1 MPVSTIS
8 KDTIPMIDV
17 PFRITG
23 KYKGSFEESL
33 RREYRMAFGRGM
45 MGGEIF
51 YPGTARIVHM
61 RGEFTS
67 MKFDAD
73 GASFQIEGV
82 YVSDV
87 APYGLDLGVSLAA
100 ALEQKMKFFAKSVS
114 KYAVY
119 RGAPKGTKVIVGTP
133 KVNVESV
140 PIAPI
145 GNPSRRRNL
154 GQDAARLVGVRVGK
168 LNARNAL
175 EALDRGLMALDEDET
190 REDRVREYA
199 LVASIEQSSDGA
211 RFYDEPRMIG
221 GKYTWEAF
229 EDGVR
234 AGIDSVLDRAPRRAR
249 PNPCSCSMR
258 RANPSK
264 LKART
269 YAVARAEILRALQ
282 QDGWDVRANL
292 KMPHATH
299 PRGGFRLWFKTQA
312 IYESHGGE
320 TSTFAGAHSLWI
332 GDIRTMPIEDVLAH
346 IERVRK
352 SSV

>member
-8 KDTIPMIDV
+8 KDTLPMIDV

-51 YPGTARIVHM
+51 YPGTTRIVHI
-61 RGEFTS
+61 RGEFTN
-67 MKFDAD
+67 MKFGAD

-87 APYGLDLGVSLAA
+87 APYGLDLGVLLAA
-100 ALEQKMKFFAKSVS
+100 TLEQKMKFFAKSLS
-114 KYAVY
+114 KDAVY
-119 RGAPKGTKVIVGTP
+119 QGAPKGTKVIVGTP
-133 KVNVESV
+133 KVTAESV

-145 GNPSRRRNL
+145 GTPS
-154 GQDAARLVGVRVGK
+154 
-168 LNARNAL
+168 
-175 EALDRGLMALDEDET
+175 
-190 REDRVREYA
+190 
-199 LVASIEQSSDGA
+199 
-211 RFYDEPRMIG
+211 
-221 GKYTWEAF
+221 
-229 EDGVR
+229 
-234 AGIDSVLDRAPRRAR
+234 RRAR

-264 LKART
+264 PKPRT

-292 KMPHATH
+292 KMPHATY

-312 IYESHGGE
+312 IYESHGSG
-320 TSTFAGAHSLWI
+320 TSSFAGAHSLWI

-352 SSV
+352 SSVYPYQNPAKRAATRSPR